1 MYLEGLFHIR
11 AKCGAVARSLPN
23 LIRVVML
30 LCTDKVG
37 AVLNCGYSS
46 LMWLNV
52 YNLDI
57 SLANREVG
65 HLVTRLGN
73 HIYSPC
79 LSEQYSSC
87 PKDGQNW
94 QYTLGQ
100 RQLSSL
106 YSTTT
111 LCTHCFWLCMLC
123 RQSVHH

>member
-1 MYLEGLFHIR
+1 M
-11 AKCGAVARSLPN
+11 
-23 LIRVVML
+23 
-30 LCTDKVG
+30 
-37 AVLNCGYSS
+37 YSS
-46 LMWLNV
+46 LIWFNV
-52 YNLDI
+52 WNLDI

-87 PKDGQNW
+87 PKGGQNW

-106 YSTTT
+106 YAHT
-111 LCTHCFWLCMLC
+111 LLLALY
-123 RQSVHH
+123 VV